1 MRVTS
6 YLAAATILCA
16 ATALAFEIWASQPK
30 FEIKGTT
37 WAYVDHGKKVRRS
50 IDGLGNYV
58 ENAVKGQHIDHGSAV
73 MKGSKMCFTSAMT
86 DEGETCW
93 TSTPTP
99 IGGSM
104 VSVSDKGEKLEL
116 TRTEYVVLPMVD
128 ACC

>member
-6 YLAAATILCA
+6 YLIAAAIFCA
-16 ATALAFEIWASQPK
+16 ATALAIETLASQPK
-30 FEIKGTT
+30 FQIKGTT
-37 WAYVDHGKKVRRS
+37 WAYVDHGKTVRKS
-50 IDGLGNYV
+50 IDRLGNYV
-58 ENAVKGQHIDHGSAV
+58 ENTVRGEHIDHGTAV

-93 TSTPTP
+93 TSTPTRV
-99 IGGSM
+99 GGSM

-116 TRTEYVVLPMVD
+116 TRTKYVELPMVH